1 MLTLADMGFSE
12 YCTSL
17 AQAGYVV
24 AACEHRD
31 GSAPISI
38 LTIPASNDK
47 EDVARTHAIKER
59 IVNYLRIEDI
69 V

>member
-1 MLTLADMGFSE
+1 
-12 YCTSL
+12 L

-47 EDVARTHAIKER
+47 EDVARTQAIKER
-59 IVNYLRIEDI
+59 IINYLRIEDI